1 MGYRRF
7 GLAGLCLTLSLAALP
22 AIAQQSSS
30 PANPPTAPKT
40 GASKEGVALLD
51 YAGKPRGG
59 DLDTLLRSGTIRVLT
74 TVSLGQYYIDGVEQS
89 GVTYDLMQVF
99 EKYVNRQQA
108 KARPARRVQIVMIPV
123 ARDELLPALI
133 GGRGDIAA
141 ARLTDTASRH
151 VQVDFGA
158 PLMTGVKEV
167 VVTGPGARPVAS
179 FDDLAEV
186 AVHVRPSSSYYE
198 SLMRIDAERRAQGK
212 KPLQIVPADE
222 RLEDED
228 LLEMVSAGL
237 FPAGVADDY
246 VAGFWKRVYDGLVVH
261 DDLVLRDNGEIAW
274 AIRKDS
280 PQLKALI
287 DGFVP
292 TVAEGSTFNRQ
303 AADRY
308 LKSTKWVTNALGKD
322 EQQRFSQVVDFLKI
336 YSDRFGFDWLMIG
349 AQGYQESRLDQS
361 ARSQRGAVGV
371 MQMLPSTAADD
382 SISIPNIELLENNIH
397 AGTKYL
403 NLLRQTYF
411 DQPELSAADKVFFSF
426 AAYNAGPGGVAKAR
440 ARARQMGLDPNVWFD
455 NVEIAAGRTL
465 GREPVQYVRNI
476 FKYYVA
482 YSQVVA
488 ANAAHRAAIAPAR

>member
-1 MGYRRF
+1 MDYRRF
-7 GLAGLCLTLSLAALP
+7 GFAAGLCLALSLAALP
-22 AIAQQSSS
+22 AVAQRS
-30 PANPPTAPKT
+30 PAAPQSP
-40 GASKEGVALLD
+40 ASSAAPSREGVALLD

-59 DLDTLLRSGTIRVLT
+59 DLDALLRSGTIRVLT
-74 TVSLGQYYIDGVEQS
+74 TVSLGQYYINGVEQS
-89 GVTYDLMQVF
+89 GVTYDLMQAF
-99 EKYVNRQQA
+99 EKYVNKQQA
-108 KARPARRVQIVMIPV
+108 KAKPRQRIQIVMIPV
-123 ARDELLPALI
+123 ARDDLLPALI

-141 ARLTDTASRH
+141 ARLTETANRH
-151 VQVDFGA
+151 TQVDFGA

-167 VVTGPGARPVAS
+167 VVTGPGARPIAN

-198 SLMRIDAERRAQGK
+198 SLMRIDAERRAQGR

-228 LLEMVSAGL
+228 LLEMVNAGL
-237 FPAGVADDY
+237 FPAAVADDY

-292 TVAEGSTFNRQ
+292 TVAEGTTFNRQ
-303 AADRY
+303 AVDRY

-322 EQQRFSQVVDFLKI
+322 EQQRFTQVVDFLKL
-336 YSDRFGFDWLMIG
+336 YADRFGFDWLMIG

-382 SISIPNIELLENNIH
+382 SISIPNIEVLENNIH

-411 DQPELSAADKVFFSF
+411 DQPELSPADKVFFSF

-440 ARARQMGLDPNVWFD
+440 AKARQMGLDPNVWFD

-488 ANAAHRAAIAPAR
+488 SNAAHRAAVSPAR